1 MAMERETASQTTR
14 LLQVSIMFRREVKTE
29 DNVVMELLGY
39 PMVLN
44 LSIPAPGREIH
55 KMVKEAMPDFLA
67 SLPYTLNVTG
77 FMGRYCSRCEFGSK
91 CRGCVIPSCND
102 PFPLKPGDFIAV
114 TLTASDDVKEK
125 AIAVHNHPSM
135 SGYHSNHVTLE
146 ECIEGFSKSELL
158 GNDNPWYCPRC
169 QESRL
174 AERTLAIQAIP
185 NSLIIQLKRFF
196 FHNNFS
202 CKVDTAVDVPIVLEG
217 RVFKDDSTK
226 LRLRSCVCHRGS
238 LSSGHYTAYV
248 HHSNSDKWYYCNDD
262 SITESNAS
270 HISSEEVYIMIYEKE
285 GEGESIRTDPLP
297 GMDFTWDNEIGKA
310 VVDWLEPPSSAVVFG
325 PHLPRSSS
333 DTKLNEA
340 GKSTET
346 RLLSF
351 IDDFNLKRESKDV
364 TVTRST
370 FSDVPL
376 TRRSLTDI
384 TGGVVLQ
391 SVKVEGVEIY
401 RAKDV

>member
-1 MAMERETASQTTR
+1 
-14 LLQVSIMFRREVKTE
+14 
-29 DNVVMELLGY
+29 
-39 PMVLN
+39 
-44 LSIPAPGREIH
+44 
-55 KMVKEAMPDFLA
+55 
-67 SLPYTLNVTG
+67 
-77 FMGRYCSRCEFGSK
+77 
-91 CRGCVIPSCND
+91 
-102 PFPLKPGDFIAV
+102 
-114 TLTASDDVKEK
+114 
-125 AIAVHNHPSM
+125 
-135 SGYHSNHVTLE
+135 
-146 ECIEGFSKSELL
+146 
-158 GNDNPWYCPRC
+158 
-169 QESRL
+169 
-174 AERTLAIQAIP
+174 
-185 NSLIIQLKRFF
+185 
-196 FHNNFS
+196 
-202 CKVDTAVDVPIVLEG
+202 
-217 RVFKDDSTK
+217 
-226 LRLRSCVCHRGS
+226 
-238 LSSGHYTAYV
+238 
-248 HHSNSDKWYYCNDD
+248 
-262 SITESNAS
+262 
-270 HISSEEVYIMIYEKE
+270 MIYEKE